1 MSHFTEG
8 VLQAYLDDE
17 VAADARAQ
25 VDAHVGGCGA
35 CATRLQE
42 LRELNE
48 TFRSAIGA
56 IEAPVLTAAALA
68 EVRTRAER
76 QTWRE
81 KYAVSSRTLARAAML
96 VLGLTAVAV
105 AAVPGSPINK
115 WLTHT
120 WQTLTQ
126 VEKPAAAPEVAPA
139 PQPAA
144 PPTGMRLEAAD
155 GRIRILLRSPAADTR
170 IHVVLIEGSR
180 ALVET
185 TGNAAAKR
193 TATGSGWLEL
203 TGTGA
208 GDLRI
213 SLPREVPHAT
223 IEIDGRLY
231 LTKEGD
237 EVRYLGA
244 TADTSGAELIFKP
257 AH

>member
-25 VDAHVGGCGA
+25 VDARVGGCGA

-42 LRELNE
+42 LRELND
-48 TFRSAIGA
+48 TFSNAISAVDV
-56 IEAPVLTAAALA
+56 PVLTAAAIA
-68 EVRTRAER
+68 EVRTRAAR

-81 KYAVSSRTLARAAML
+81 KYAVSTRTLARAAML

-115 WLTHT
+115 WLQHT

-126 VEKPAAAPEVAPA
+126 AEPAAPPEVAPA

-155 GRIRILLRSPAADTR
+155 GRIRIMLRSPAADTR
-170 IHVVLIEGSR
+170 IHVVLIDGNR
-180 ALVET
+180 ALIET

-193 TATGSGWLEL
+193 TSTGSGWLEL